1 MTKLGQ
7 ITEYSLGRNREDKM
21 IFFLSLRESLE
32 IISIRSVT
40 KMIGEYKKNP
50 QKQNSVGLA
59 GRGEC

>member
-1 MTKLGQ
+1 
-7 ITEYSLGRNREDKM
+7 M

>member
-1 MTKLGQ
+1 
-7 ITEYSLGRNREDKM
+7 M

-40 KMIGEYKKNP
+40 KMIGEYKQNP

-59 GRGEC
+59 GTGEC